1 MMATRNP
8 KVVPKRKPS
17 KPQARESTL
26 SKDQGWTD
34 TDDTEGTKESGES
47 SDQTKD
53 VTNIGQAMKGSLISV
68 KEADESNREE
78 TGDEANQSETN
89 GVSHDNPQTT
99 DTEVQQTTDTEGV
112 NGTETDSLGSMESG
126 TRRRFKRNTVV
137 PTDAEDSGRQTDP
150 EVESRKDAWS
160 VAETDA
166 DVESNAASSRPSSA
180 HHRARQR
187 PATAVAQQVTPAA
200 SIPRPMTA
208 PAVDYRS
215 QVRPGTTGAS
225 RPKSSGSRP
234 RSRGDEERLSR
245 PTSSAESPPLAIT
258 NGEVV
263 PWEEPSPDSSMGMQD
278 RESSSSRSSGLLA
291 PPQLQGEQNAYIPY
305 IYAKDCI
312 QKVMDDMKKM
322 KSNHVK
328 VIDRI
333 QDQYKS
339 VEDDIQAKF
348 NTFVLNLRNEYSNK
362 VTTFRQVITIH
373 REDSLRTNT
382 HWEDTVK
389 SLQAKNQTLLNEKRQ
404 LLIKNR
410 EEFTQLENEKVTAVK
425 DLTRMLDERHAKYTL
440 LLTDFKNEQ
449 GRVRELEEKL
459 KSLEEQGLKQQE
471 ESESQS
477 KSHQDEITA
486 LKEKHQGEVTELK
499 QQLEL
504 VQKEKQEKQEEH
516 EKVLKEREEE
526 ETKKINELT
535 EKHASEKGAFKAELQ
550 KLQEEIEALKASGV
564 AAVATTTTVVTTT
577 AVKSES
583 TEPQTT
589 EVLKEETQAEVK
601 EEDKVTDQ
609 AAPVSA
615 AAAAAAT
622 TTTVTV
628 LDNAEKERLTQ
639 EIAKLQEEL
648 EKNKTEV
655 TKYKEEL
662 EEGKERIV
670 SLEEEVSHLGK
681 EKTRFEKQATDN
693 KKELRETRQQCTALR
708 EQLQGLLVVTASAG
722 QVDDNETEEK
732 LKAAEAEKQALVDE
746 QNKMKEEFEKWKEQ
760 YRQEHEGEEP
770 SEDDRTEEVQAMM
783 EKLKQ
788 EEEKLK
794 KAENTIAVMT
804 MLKEG
809 TVPETVATAGVAD
822 SSSKVEELEDK
833 VSQLEAA
840 RDELEVSVEKLTKE
854 KEALEEKVSE
864 QEQNNNELT
873 EKNAELTEKVAE
885 LEKEVEELRNEL
897 DEIGDGVPV
906 ATSFS
911 SDGVDVE
918 RMSSK
923 LTELEEELAKAN
935 NDLEQEKATT
945 LAQIEEIE
953 ALKKEL
959 ANLRQGSSGEVDELK
974 AQLASTKEVL
984 EADIKNKEEALTEA
998 KKRIEELEKK
1008 LLENVPID
1016 TAKEIGAY
1024 QEKMAALEKEKEKV
1038 VKESLTVKASVSTL
1052 TAKVETLTKNIEQQ
1066 KQTEKELQDANAKM
1080 RAERVKELKDTKDK
1094 AEAKSKKQIEE
1105 NNKKIQALQ
1114 KRIKELEA
1122 GGVKPQ
1128 DSKIDSGL
1136 GAKRKDSRAAAD
1148 LEKAN
1153 KEKEKLQGQVEA
1165 LKKAAQED
1173 HAKIKQLEKDLKEAQ
1188 TKAKPAGPSA
1198 EERAAAKKQDKQM
1211 KDLTKN
1217 LEMEKKKF
1225 EKIKETLTKTEEE
1238 LKGLKKE
1245 HDALLADSKKDKD
1258 TLSKLEVAAQ
1268 EGLAAQEK
1276 VDELSKEVKSLR
1288 EENKTLSDNY
1298 NSERILRKKYYN
1310 MVEDMKGKIRV
1321 YCRARPLSK
1330 SEKERGNYS
1339 VIKSPDE
1346 YTLIVETSRGPKDFQ
1361 YDQVFTPE
1369 HGQEK
1374 VFEDTN
1380 NLIQSAV
1387 DGYNVCIFA
1396 YGQTG
1401 SGKTYT
1407 MIGDKELKS
1416 PGIAPRAMEAIFNLM
1431 NEQKSKFSFKVH
1443 CYMLE
1448 LYNDRLIDLL
1458 APHGKEP
1465 AKLDIKKDKKGLVFV
1480 QGSILMEAATKE
1492 ELWNIFEK
1500 GSENRHVASTKMNAE
1515 SSRSHLILGIIIEST
1530 NLTSGAVVK
1539 GKISLVDLAGSERA
1553 NKTGATA
1560 EQLKEAQSINKSLSA
1575 LGDVISALSSEQQF
1589 IPYRNNKLTML
1600 MQDSLGGNAKTLMFV
1615 NISPADYNTD
1625 ETVTSLT
1632 YASRVKLITND
1643 AQKNSE
1649 NKEIAR
1655 LKGIIAKL
1663 KKGEAV
1669 DDAEVDE
1676 STQG

>member
-8 KVVPKRKPS
+8 KVVPKRKVS

-26 SKDQGWTD
+26 SKDQAWTD
-34 TDDTEGTKESGES
+34 TDDTEGTKESGKS
-47 SDQTKD
+47 SDQTYND
-53 VTNIGQAMKGSLISV
+53 TSTELTMKGSLISV
-68 KEADESNREE
+68 QEADESNRAEYD
-78 TGDEANQSETN
+78 DEMNQSVIN
-89 GVSHDNPQTT
+89 GIHDAQQTT
-99 DTEVQQTTDTEGV
+99 DTEVPQTTDTEGV
-112 NGTETDSLGSMESG
+112 NGTETDSLGSIDSG
-126 TRRRFKRNTVV
+126 TRRRIKRNTVV
-137 PTDAEDSGRQTDP
+137 PTDMEDSGRQTDP
-150 EVESRKDAWS
+150 EVESKKDAWS

-180 HHRARQR
+180 HHRVRQR
-187 PATAVAQQVTPAA
+187 PVTALTRQLVAAEP
-200 SIPRPMTA
+200 IPRPMTA
-208 PAVDYRS
+208 PAIDYHS
-215 QVRPGTTGAS
+215 QPRPGTSSSS

-234 RSRGDEERLSR
+234 RSRAEEE
-245 PTSSAESPPLAIT
+245 SSVPSSPLAIT

-263 PWEEPSPDSSMGMQD
+263 PWEEPSPYSSEGIQD

-305 IYAKDCI
+305 IYAKECI
-312 QKVMDDMKKM
+312 QRVMDDMKKM

-362 VTTFRQVITIH
+362 VSTFRQVITIH
-373 REDSLRTNT
+373 REDTLRSTSY
-382 HWEDTVK
+382 WEDTVK
-389 SLQAKNQTLLNEKRQ
+389 SLQAKNQSLLQEKRQ
-404 LLIKNR
+404 ILVKNR
-410 EEFTQLENEKVTAVK
+410 EEFTQLEQEKVTAIK

-440 LLTDFKNEQ
+440 LLADFKGEQ
-449 GRVRELEEKL
+449 ERVEELKEKLRDLEEK
-459 KSLEEQGLKQQE
+459 GLKEQE
-471 ESESQS
+471 QS
-477 KSHQDEITA
+477 KSSHQDEISA
-486 LKEKHQGEVTELK
+486 LKVEHKEEVTELK
-499 QQLEL
+499 QHLEL
-504 VQKEKQEKQEEH
+504 IQKEKQEKDDEH
-516 EKVLKEREEE
+516 VRLLNERNEEE
-526 ETKKINELT
+526 IKKITELT
-535 EKHASEKGAFKAELQ
+535 EKHTNEVEILKTELQ
-550 KLQEEIEALKASGV
+550 KLQEETKALKTGAAATIAS
-564 AAVATTTTVVTTT
+564 APVVTTML
-577 AVKSES
+577 KSEPI
-583 TEPQTT
+583 EPQTS
-589 EVLKEETQAEVK
+589 EVPKEDTQTEVK
-601 EEDKVTDQ
+601 EQSEETAVVTT
-609 AAPVSA
+609 
-615 AAAAAAT
+615 AT
-622 TTTVTV
+622 LTV
-628 LDNAEKERLTQ
+628 LDNAEKEQLSE
-639 EIAKLQEEL
+639 EIVSLQGEIQ
-648 EKNKTEV
+648 KNKAEV
-655 TKYKEEL
+655 IKYKEEL
-662 EEGKERIV
+662 EKEKERILT
-670 SLEEEVSHLGK
+670 LEEEISHLSK
-681 EKTRFEKQATDN
+681 EKTRFEKQATEN
-693 KKELRETRQQCTALR
+693 KQELRETRQQFTSLR
-708 EQLQGLLVVTASAG
+708 EQLQGLLVATAAAG
-722 QVDDNETEEK
+722 QIDNNETDEK
-732 LKAAEAEKQALVDE
+732 LKAAEAEKQSLVDE
-746 QNKMKEEFEKWKEQ
+746 QNRMKQEIEKWKEQ

-770 SEDDRTEEVQAMM
+770 TNDDRSEEVQAMV

-788 EEEKLK
+788 EDEKLK

-809 TVPETVATAGVAD
+809 TVPETIATSGVVD
-822 SSSKVEELEDK
+822 HGNKVEELEDRIN
-833 VSQLEAA
+833 QLETA
-840 RDELEVSVEKLTKE
+840 RDELEISVEKLTKE
-854 KEALEEKVSE
+854 KEALEEKVWDKE
-864 QEQNNNELT
+864 KINHELT
-873 EKNAELTEKVAE
+873 ERNSELTDKVSD
-885 LEKEVEELRNEL
+885 LEKENEALRNEL
-897 DEIGDGVPV
+897 DEIGDGAPV
-906 ATSFS
+906 STTTFS
-911 SDGVDVE
+911 SDGQDLEEITNRV
-918 RMSSK
+918 S
-923 LTELEEELAKAN
+923 ELEKELTKTDS
-935 NDLEQEKATT
+935 DLEQEKATN
-945 LAQIEEIE
+945 LAQVEKIE

-959 ANLRQGSSGEVDELK
+959 ASLQEGSSGEVDDLK
-974 AQLASTKEVL
+974 AQLASTKEIF
-984 EADIKNKEEALTEA
+984 ETDIKNKEEALAEA

-1024 QEKMAALEKEKEKV
+1024 KEKMAALEKDKAAA
-1038 VKESLTVKASVSTL
+1038 VKESLTLKASVTTL
-1052 TAKVETLTKNIEQQ
+1052 TAKVDTLSKNIEQL
-1066 KQTEKELQDANAKM
+1066 KHIEKELQDANAKM
-1080 RAERVKELKDTKDK
+1080 RSERVKELKDVKDK
-1094 AEAKSKKQIEE
+1094 AEAKSKKQVEE
-1105 NNKKIQALQ
+1105 SNKKIQALQ

-1122 GGVKPQ
+1122 NGVKPQ
-1128 DSKIDSGL
+1128 DSKIDTGM
-1136 GAKRKDSRAAAD
+1136 GNKRKDPKAAAD
-1148 LEKAN
+1148 LEKAQ

-1165 LKKAAQED
+1165 LKKATQED
-1173 HAKIKQLEKDLKEAQ
+1173 HNKIKQLEKDLKEAQ

-1198 EERAAAKKQDKQM
+1198 EERAASKKQEKQL
-1211 KDLTKN
+1211 KDLQKN

-1225 EKIKETLTKTEEE
+1225 EKVKETLGKTEEE
-1238 LKGLKKE
+1238 LKDLKKE
-1245 HDALLADSKKDKD
+1245 HDALISESKKDKD
-1258 TLSKLEVAAQ
+1258 ILSKLETAAQ

-1276 VDELSKEVKSLR
+1276 VEELTKEVKSLR
-1288 EENKTLSDNY
+1288 EENKSLSENY

-1321 YCRARPLSK
+1321 YCRARPLSN
-1330 SEKERGNYS
+1330 SEKERGNFS
-1339 VIKSPDE
+1339 CIKSPDE
-1346 YTLIVETSRGPKDFQ
+1346 YTVIVETNRGPKDFQ

-1416 PGIAPRAMEAIFNLM
+1416 PGIAPRAMEAIYKLM
-1431 NEQKSKFSFKVH
+1431 EEQTSKFSFRVH

-1458 APHGKEP
+1458 AAAGKEP
-1465 AKLDIKKDKKGLVFV
+1465 VKLDIKKDKKGLVFV
-1480 QGSILMEAATKE
+1480 QGSVMIEAPTKD
-1492 ELWNIFEK
+1492 ELWSIFEK
-1500 GSENRHVASTKMNAE
+1500 GSENRHVSSTKMNAE

-1553 NKTGATA
+1553 AKTGATP

-1615 NISPADYNTD
+1615 NISPADYNSD
-1625 ETVTSLT
+1625 ETITSLT

-1663 KKGEAV
+1663 KKGESV

>member
-1 MMATRNP
+1 MATRNP
-8 KVVPKRKPS
+8 KVSPKRKPS
-17 KPQARESTL
+17 KPQARASTL
-26 SKDQGWTD
+26 SKEQAWTD

-53 VTNIGQAMKGSLISV
+53 TATPGELQKGSLISV
-68 KEADESNREE
+68 READEANR
-78 TGDEANQSETN
+78 GDEAEDEINQAEMN
-89 GVSHDNPQTT
+89 GVHEAPQTT
-99 DTEVQQTTDTEGV
+99 DTEVPQTTDTEGV

-126 TRRRFKRNTVV
+126 ARRRVKRNTVV
-137 PTDAEDSGRQTDP
+137 PTDGEDSGRQTPD
-150 EVESRKDAWS
+150 VESRKDAWS
-160 VAETDA
+160 IAETDA

-180 HHRARQR
+180 HNRVRQR
-187 PATAVAQQVTPAA
+187 PATAVARQPIPVA
-200 SIPRPMTA
+200 SVERPMTA
-208 PAVDYRS
+208 PTIDYRS
-215 QVRPGTTGAS
+215 SARLHGTSGSS
-225 RPKSSGSRP
+225 RPKSTGSRP
-234 RSRGDEERLSR
+234 RSRGEEGLNR
-245 PTSSAESPPLAIT
+245 PVSSTSGALAIT
-258 NGEVV
+258 DGGIMA
-263 PWEEPSPDSSMGMQD
+263 WEEPSPDSSEGIRD
-278 RESSSSRSSGLLA
+278 RESSSSRSSDLLA

-312 QKVMDDMKKM
+312 QRVMDDMKKM
-322 KSNHVK
+322 KSSHVK
-328 VIDRI
+328 VVDQI

-339 VEDDIQAKF
+339 LEDDIQAKF

-373 REDSLRTNT
+373 REDSFRTNT
-382 HWEDTVK
+382 YWQETVK
-389 SLQAKNQTLLNEKRQ
+389 SLQNKNQVLLNEKRQ

-410 EEFTQLENEKVTAVK
+410 EEFTKLEQDKVTAVK

-440 LLTDFKNEQ
+440 LLADFKGEQ
-449 GRVRELEEKL
+449 EKVRELEEKL
-459 KSLEEQGLKQQE
+459 KAVEEQGLKQQE
-471 ESESQS
+471 ENQT
-477 KSHQDEITA
+477 SHEAEIQA
-486 LKEKHQGEVTELK
+486 LKAKHEEEVNELK

-504 VQKEKQEKQEEH
+504 VEKGKQEKDEAHQKE
-516 EKVLKEREEE
+516 LKEREEE

-535 EKHASEKGAFKAELQ
+535 EKHANEVETLKAEIQ
-550 KLQEEIEALKASGV
+550 KLQEEIDALKASG
-564 AAVATTTTVVTTT
+564 ATVGTTTVITTT
-577 AVKSES
+577 AVTSEVA
-583 TEPQTT
+583 EPQTT
-589 EVLKEETQAEVK
+589 LIPKEDRQEEVKEQAEVV
-601 EEDKVTDQ
+601 VTEQ
-609 AAPVSA
+609 AAPVA
-615 AAAAAAT
+615 AAAAVAAAA
-622 TTTVTV
+622 TTVTV

-639 EIAKLQEEL
+639 EIAKLQEEI
-648 EKNKTEV
+648 EKNKAEAAKT
-655 TKYKEEL
+655 KEEL
-662 EEGKERIV
+662 EKEKERILN
-670 SLEEEVSHLGK
+670 LEEEVSHLGK

-693 KKELRETRQQCTALR
+693 KQELRETRQQCTALR
-708 EQLQGLLVVTASAG
+708 EQLQGLLAATAAAG
-722 QVDDNETEEK
+722 QVDDKETEEK
-732 LKAAEAEKQALVDE
+732 LKAAEEEKQALVDE

-760 YRQEHEGEEP
+760 YRQDHEGEEP
-770 SEDDRTEEVQAMM
+770 TEDDRNEEVQAMV

-794 KAENTIAVMT
+794 QAENTIAVMT

-809 TVPETVATAGVAD
+809 TVPETVSTAGVAD
-822 SSSKVEELEDK
+822 SSGKVEELEDRI
-833 VSQLEAA
+833 SQLEAA
-840 RDELEVSVEKLTKE
+840 RDELEVSVDKLTKE
-854 KEALEEKVSE
+854 KEALEEKAFE
-864 QEQNNNELT
+864 HEEKNKELT
-873 EKNAELTEKVAE
+873 EKNGELEEKVKD

-897 DEIGDGVPV
+897 DDIGDGVPV
-906 ATSFS
+906 VSSSFS
-911 SDGVDVE
+911 SDGQDVE
-918 RMSSK
+918 GMSSK
-923 LTELEEELAKAN
+923 LSELEGELAKATS
-935 NDLEQEKATT
+935 DLEQEKATT
-945 LAQIEEIE
+945 LAQIEEID

-959 ANLRQGSSGEVDELK
+959 ASLKEGSSGEVEELR
-974 AQLASTKEVL
+974 AQLASTKEIL
-984 EADIKNKEEALTEA
+984 EADIKGKEQALADA

-1024 QEKMAALEKEKEKV
+1024 QDKMAVLEKDKEKA
-1038 VKESLTVKASVSTL
+1038 VKESVTLKASVTTL
-1052 TAKVETLTKNIEQQ
+1052 TAKVETLNKNIAQQ
-1066 KQTEKELQDANAKM
+1066 KETEKELQDANKKI
-1080 RAERVKELKDTKDK
+1080 RADRVKELKDAKDQ

-1122 GGVKPQ
+1122 SGIKPQ
-1128 DSKIDSGL
+1128 DSKTDTGL
-1136 GAKRKDSRAAAD
+1136 GAKRKDSRTAAD

-1153 KEKEKLQGQVEA
+1153 KEKEKLQAQVEA
-1165 LKKAAQED
+1165 LKKAAHED
-1173 HAKIKQLEKDLKEAQ
+1173 HSKIKQLEKDVKEAQ
-1188 TKAKPAGPSA
+1188 SKAKPAGPSA
-1198 EERAAAKKQDKQM
+1198 EERAAAKKQDKQL
-1211 KDLTKN
+1211 KDLQKN
-1217 LEMEKKKF
+1217 LDMEKRKF
-1225 EKIKETLTKTEEE
+1225 EKVKETLTKTEEE
-1238 LKGLKKE
+1238 LKDLKKE
-1245 HDALLADSKKDKD
+1245 HDALIADSRKDKD

-1276 VDELSKEVKSLR
+1276 VDDLTKEVKVLR
-1288 EENKTLSDNY
+1288 EENKSLSDNY

-1310 MVEDMKGKIRV
+1310 MIEDMKGKIRV
-1321 YCRARPLSK
+1321 YCRARPLSG

-1346 YTLIVETSRGPKDFQ
+1346 YTVVVETPRGPKDFQ
-1361 YDQVFTPE
+1361 YDQVFTPD

-1416 PGIAPRAMEAIFNLM
+1416 PGIAPRAMTAIFTLM
-1431 NEQKSKFSFKVH
+1431 DEQKSKFSFRVH

-1458 APHGKEP
+1458 APHGKDP

-1480 QGSILMEAATKE
+1480 QGSVMMEAATKD
-1492 ELWNIFEK
+1492 ELWSIFES

-1515 SSRSHLILGIIIEST
+1515 SSRSHLILGIVIEST

-1553 NKTGATA
+1553 AKTGATA

-1649 NKEIAR
+1649 NKEINR
-1655 LKGIIAKL
+1655 LKAIIAKL
-1663 KKGEAV
+1663 KKGESV
-1669 DDAEVDE
+1669 DDADLEE
-1676 STQG
+1676 

>member
-8 KVVPKRKPS
+8 KVAPKRKPS

-26 SKDQGWTD
+26 SKEQAWTD

-47 SDQTKD
+47 SEQIKD
-53 VTNIGQAMKGSLISV
+53 TTTPGQPMKGSLISV
-68 KEADESNREE
+68 QEADESNKGE
-78 TGDEANQSETN
+78 TGDEMNQSEIN
-89 GVSHDNPQTT
+89 GVHEPPQTT
-99 DTEVQQTTDTEGV
+99 DTEVPQTTDTEGGV
-112 NGTETDSLGSMESG
+112 NGTETDSLGSIESG
-126 TRRRFKRNTVV
+126 ARRRIKRNTVV
-137 PTDAEDSGRQTDP
+137 PNDAEDSGRQTDP
-150 EVESRKDAWS
+150 EVDSRKDAWS
-160 VAETDA
+160 IVETDA

-187 PATAVAQQVTPAA
+187 PATAVARQATPAA

-215 QVRPGTTGAS
+215 QARPGTSGSS
-225 RPKSSGSRP
+225 RPKSSGSQP
-234 RSRGDEERLSR
+234 RSRGDKERLSR
-245 PTSSAESPPLAIT
+245 PASSTDSPPLAIT
-258 NGEVV
+258 NGEVI
-263 PWEEPSPDSSMGMQD
+263 PWEPSPDSSAGMQD
-278 RESSSSRSSGLLA
+278 RESASSRSSGLLA

-305 IYAKDCI
+305 IYAKECI
-312 QKVMDDMKKM
+312 QRVMDDMKKM

-328 VIDRI
+328 VVDRI

-382 HWEDTVK
+382 YWEDTVK

-404 LLIKNR
+404 LLIKDR
-410 EEFTQLENEKVTAVK
+410 EEFTKLEQEKVTAVK
-425 DLTRMLDERHAKYTL
+425 DLTRMLDERHVKYTL
-440 LLTDFKNEQ
+440 LLADFKGEQ
-449 GRVRELEEKL
+449 EKVRELEEKL
-459 KSLEEQGLKQQE
+459 KALEEQGLKQQE
-471 ESESQS
+471 QSQT
-477 KSHQDEITA
+477 SHQDEITA
-486 LKEKHQGEVTELK
+486 LKQRHEEELNEFK

-504 VQKEKQEKQEEH
+504 VQKEKQEKDEAH

-535 EKHASEKGAFKAELQ
+535 EKHTSEVDALKAEIQ
-550 KLQEEIEALKASGV
+550 KLQEEVDALKAGG
-564 AAVATTTTVVTTT
+564 AAVAPTTVMTTTVV
-577 AVKSES
+577 KS
-583 TEPQTT
+583 EPQTT

-601 EEDKVTDQ
+601 EQEEPTEQAVPVATAVT
-609 AAPVSA
+609 
-615 AAAAAAT
+615 AAAAT
-622 TTTVTV
+622 TTTITV

-639 EIAKLQEEL
+639 EITKLQEEI
-648 EKNKTEV
+648 EKNKTEA

-662 EEGKERIV
+662 EKGKEKIL
-670 SLEEEVSHLGK
+670 SLEEDVSHLGK

-693 KKELRETRQQCTALR
+693 KQELRETRQQCTALR
-708 EQLQGLLVVTASAG
+708 EQLQGLLAATAAAG
-722 QVDDNETEEK
+722 QVDDKETEEK

-770 SEDDRTEEVQAMM
+770 SEENRSEEVQAMM

-794 KAENTIAVMT
+794 KAENTIVVMT

-809 TVPETVATAGVAD
+809 TVPETVSTAGVAD

-833 VSQLEAA
+833 ISQLEAA

-864 QEQNNNELT
+864 QEENNKELT
-873 EKNAELTEKVAE
+873 EQSSELTEKVGD

-906 ATSFS
+906 PTPALSVE
-911 SDGVDVE
+911 GQDVE
-918 RMSSK
+918 GMSSK
-923 LTELEEELAKAN
+923 LAELEEELAKTS

-953 ALKKEL
+953 TLKKEL
-959 ANLRQGSSGEVDELK
+959 ASLKEGSSGEVDELK
-974 AQLASTKEVL
+974 AQLASTKEAL
-984 EADIKNKEEALTEA
+984 EADIKNKEEALAEA

-1008 LLENVPID
+1008 LLENLPRD
-1016 TAKEIGAY
+1016 AAKEIGEY
-1024 QEKMAALEKEKEKV
+1024 QEKMATIEKDKEKA
-1038 VKESLTVKASVSTL
+1038 VKESLTLKATVTTL
-1052 TAKVETLTKNIEQQ
+1052 TAKVETLNKNIEQQ
-1066 KQTEKELQDANAKM
+1066 KQMEKELQNANQKM
-1080 RAERVKELKDTKDK
+1080 RAERVKELKDAKDK
-1094 AEAKSKKQIEE
+1094 AETKSKKQIEE

-1122 GGVKPQ
+1122 GGIKPQ
-1128 DSKIDSGL
+1128 ESKIDTGV

-1165 LKKAAQED
+1165 LKKAAHED
-1173 HAKIKQLEKDLKEAQ
+1173 HSKIKQLEKDLKEAQ

-1198 EERAAAKKQDKQM
+1198 EERAAAKKQDKQL

-1225 EKIKETLTKTEEE
+1225 EKIKETLAKTEEE
-1238 LKGLKKE
+1238 FKDLKKE

-1276 VDELSKEVKSLR
+1276 VDELTKEVKSLR
-1288 EENKTLSDNY
+1288 EENKSLSDNY

-1321 YCRARPLSK
+1321 YCRARPLSG
-1330 SEKERGNYS
+1330 SEKDRGNYS

-1346 YTLIVETSRGPKDFQ
+1346 YTIIVETSRGPKDFQ

-1416 PGIAPRAMEAIFNLM
+1416 PGIAPRAMEAIYSLM
-1431 NEQKSKFSFKVH
+1431 NEQKSKFSFRVH

-1458 APHGKEP
+1458 APHGKDP

-1480 QGSILMEAATKE
+1480 QGSVMMEAATKD
-1492 ELWNIFEK
+1492 ELWSIFER

-1649 NKEIAR
+1649 NKEITR

-1663 KKGEAV
+1663 KKGETV
-1669 DDAEVDE
+1669 EDAEVDE
-1676 STQG
+1676 TTQG